1 MSLPI
6 DIAHSEAHGR
16 GAFTVTRDGARL
28 AVMEYRRDAPDRVTI
43 VHTEVDD
50 ALRGL
55 GIARQ
60 LLDATVAWARATGTR
75 LGATCS
81 YAAAQLAKD
90 PSSRD
95 VFAP

>member
-1 MSLPI
+1 MNPPI

-28 AVMEYRRDAPDRVTI
+28 AAMEYVRDAPDHVTV

-50 ALRGL
+50 ALRGQ
-55 GIARQ
+55 GIASQ
-60 LLDATVAWARATGTR
+60 LLDATVAWARTTGTR

-81 YAAAQLAKD
+81 YAAAQLAED
-90 PSSRD
+90 PSFRD
-95 VFAP
+95 VFTP